1 VPNKTHS
8 MTVLKRTI
16 DEVAS
21 RGGRII
27 DARTRVGRAMLA
39 WRAER
44 LGGLKGARAM
54 PDEDLH
60 LSAVIVLGDR
70 VGNGG
75 PPPQNA
81 VAGLSVAY
89 RHPLLS
95 ASLDAVPVHKADPGL
110 AGRDPYPWAPLCQ
123 ESP

>member
-21 RGGRII
+21 RG
-27 DARTRVGRAMLA
+27 GRAMLA

-70 VGNGG
+70 VM
-75 PPPQNA
+75 A
-81 VAGLSVAY
+81 V
-89 RHPLLS
+89 HPLKT
-95 ASLDAVPVHKADPGL
+95 P
-110 AGRDPYPWAPLCQ
+110 
-123 ESP
+123 